1 MTTIKSYKGFD
12 KDLKCRDFQFEIG
25 KTYTHEGTVSVCH
38 SGFHACENPWDVLSY
53 YNIVDSRF
61 CVVEQSGEIQTHDV
75 DSKIASASITIS
87 AELTLPEFIK
97 ACVDWLL
104 KSCSADTV
112 AASGDSSRLAASG
125 DGSQLAASGNGSQLV
140 ASGYGSQLAAS
151 GYGSHLAASGNGSQ
165 LAASGNYS
173 HLAMSG
179 DYSYLATS
187 GDSSCLAVSGNDSQ
201 LASSGNGSHLAAS
214 GNGSQLAASGYGSRL
229 AASGYSSRLAAS
241 GNDSHLA
248 ASGDRSLVMGAYN
261 SRAKAG
267 PNGAVALAW
276 RDGQRPRIAVG
287 YVGETLK
294 ADTWY
299 RLDDKGNF
307 MEVE

>member
-1 MTTIKSYKGFD
+1 MTDKIISYKGFD

-25 KTYTHEGTVSVCH
+25 KSYTHDGAVKVCE

-61 CVVEQSGEIQTHDV
+61 CVVEQSGEIQKQAA

-87 AELTLPEFIK
+87 AELTLPEFVK

-104 KSCSADTV
+104 KTCSAGTE
-112 AASGDSSRLAASG
+112 AASGYGSRLAASG
-125 DGSQLAASGNGSQLV
+125 NYSQLAASGT
-140 ASGYGSQLAAS
+140 A
-151 GYGSHLAASGNGSQ
+151 SQ
-165 LAASGNYS
+165 LAASGNY
-173 HLAMSG
+173 
-179 DYSYLATS
+179 
-187 GDSSCLAVSGNDSQ
+187 
-201 LASSGNGSHLAAS
+201 
-214 GNGSQLAASGYGSRL
+214 SQLAASGYGSRL
-229 AASGYSSRLAAS
+229 AASGY
-241 GNDSHLA
+241 DSHLA
-248 ASGDRSLVMGAYN
+248 ASGDYSRLVASGDDSRLAASGDGSRLAASGDGSRLAASGDGSLVMGAYN
-261 SRAKAG
+261 GRAKAG
-267 PNGAVALAW
+267 PNGAIALAW
-276 RDGQRPRIAVG
+276 YDGTRPRIAVG

>member
-1 MTTIKSYKGFD
+1 MTNKIISYKGFD
-12 KDLKCRDFQFEIG
+12 SNLKCRDFQFEVG
-25 KTYTHEGTVSVCH
+25 KTYTHTGVVKACE

-53 YNIVDSRF
+53 YNIADSRF
-61 CVVEQSGEIQTHDV
+61 CVVEQSGDLQRHGD

-125 DGSQLAASGNGSQLV
+125 DGSQLAASGNGSQL
-140 ASGYGSQLAAS
+140 
-151 GYGSHLAASGNGSQ
+151 
-165 LAASGNYS
+165 
-173 HLAMSG
+173 
-179 DYSYLATS
+179 
-187 GDSSCLAVSGNDSQ
+187 
-201 LASSGNGSHLAAS
+201 
-214 GNGSQLAASGYGSRL
+214 AASGYGSRL
-229 AASGYSSRLAAS
+229 AASGDGSRLAAS
-241 GNDSHLA
+241 GSN
-248 ASGDRSLVMGAYN
+248 SLVMGAYN

-276 RDGQRPRIAVG
+276 HDGQRPRIAVG

-307 MEVE
+307 MEVV